1 MAKRTSY
8 RTLRMKAW
16 LIEHLKTSLQNA
28 FEVHSRSLRKSE
40 GWARLGIALLIYTFV
55 SWSLLDSNIKIGGS
69 FLFSGFMVIYS
80 GIIYKGRYV
89 MAFVIG
95 GVFLGLTVLPT
106 FVGVWKS
113 IRAGDWI
120 GAMFVIF
127 LGILLWLWSSRM
139 KSGEPPE

>member
-1 MAKRTSY
+1 
-8 RTLRMKAW
+8 MKAW
-16 LIEHLKTSLQNA
+16 LIERLKTSLQNA
-28 FEVHSRSLRKSE
+28 FEVHSRSLQKSE

-55 SWSLLDSNIKIGGS
+55 SWSLLDSNIKIGVS

-106 FVGVWKS
+106 FIGAWKS